1 LSISV
6 FSLRSSL
13 SHRRSFFIRAL
24 LSSALIFGGCS
35 LFKSATDDRSAD
47 EIKHDNEQVYHGN
60 VSMLKSINRLSSA
73 HYATTFWW
81 WDSLG
86 KQMGLSDYYG
96 SVIVLHFWN
105 TDCKVCLDDQTDVA
119 QLTQSLKDS
128 GVVALGVV
136 LKESGSSKTLVDSVY
151 QNVRS
156 RGITYQQIIGNNE
169 LSYAYEGIEMLPTT
183 VIISREGRVLATL
196 AGRQN
201 RSALD
206 REIRKAMYYE
216 APK

>member
-1 LSISV
+1 V
-6 FSLRSSL
+6 LRG
-13 SHRRSFFIRAL
+13 SFFLRAL
-24 LSSALIFGGCS
+24 LSGALIFGGCS
-35 LFKSATDDRSAD
+35 LFKSAADDRSAD
-47 EIKHDNEQVYHGN
+47 EIRHDAEQVYHGN
-60 VSMLKSINRLSSA
+60 VSMLKGINRLSSA

-86 KQMGLSDYYG
+86 KQQSLSDFYG

-119 QLTQSLKDS
+119 QITRALADS
-128 GVVALGVV
+128 GVMALGVV
-136 LKESGSSKTLVDSVY
+136 LKEAGPPKTLVDSVY
-151 QNVRS
+151 QNVRG

-169 LSYAYEGIEMLPTT
+169 LSYAYEGIDLLPTT
-183 VIISREGRVLATL
+183 VIVSREGRVLATL

-201 RSALD
+201 KSALE